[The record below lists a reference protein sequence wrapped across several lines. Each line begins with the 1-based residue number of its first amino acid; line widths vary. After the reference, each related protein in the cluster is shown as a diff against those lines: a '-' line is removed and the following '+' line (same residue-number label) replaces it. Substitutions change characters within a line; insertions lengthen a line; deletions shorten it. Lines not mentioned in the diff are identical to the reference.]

1 MQFNNTFELINH
13 ISIKKDILEFVVC
26 PTTYG
31 LRVSCYPDLDFP
43 DYQILEIRI
52 SQIDTNLTEDI
63 NLGTGRTYKFSRRND
78 KVFGEISCKMEYSD
92 YFNSN
97 KKSLQNELKIKIV
110 QILSAELKC
119 DESEFLDKYDCQLC
133 YKTLEDKFELN
144 ITEWNNDSEQE
155 ISLELEDTL
164 KSEMVKF
171 TKQQSSN
178 TFEFDCHY
186 EFTFTNDNDVVYEF
200 WETDFNINL
209 LIDDQQ
215 YEY

>member
-13 ISIKKDILEFVVC
+13 ILIKKDILDFLVC

-31 LRVSCYPDLDFP
+31 LEVSCYPNLDFP

-52 SQIDTNLTEDI
+52 SQIDTDLSEEQ

-78 KVFGEISCKMEYSD
+78 KVFGEIICKMEYSD
-92 YFNSN
+92 YFNAN
-97 KKSLQNELKIKIV
+97 KKSLQNELKTKIV
-110 QILSAELKC
+110 QILAAELKC
-119 DESEFLDKYDCQLC
+119 DESVFHNKYDCQL
-133 YKTLEDKFELN
+133 YFKTLEDKFELSILDWDN
-144 ITEWNNDSEQE
+144 ELEQE
-155 ISLELEDTL
+155 IPLELENKL
-164 KSEMVKF
+164 KTEMVKF
-171 TKQQSSN
+171 TKQQSTN

-200 WETDFNINL
+200 WETNLDLNL
-209 LIDDQQ
+209 LIDGQQ